1 LSRLCRLKWPF
12 RHGPAY
18 PEACRR
24 NTRNDCPVTF
34 FYLQCLKLR
43 GLNERLVGV
52 PQKIKIGEI
61 RELIQKNAFSITDH
75 ALTEGFKDG
84 ITVGD
89 MIGVV
94 MKGKIIEHYPD
105 RHRCLVFGRN
115 VDGFPVH
122 VVVEFR
128 SKQTV
133 EIITTYVPHRDQW
146 IKGRVRKK
154 RKR

>member
-1 LSRLCRLKWPF
+1 MPPR
-12 RHGPAY
+12 
-18 PEACRR
+18 
-24 NTRNDCPVTF
+24 
-34 FYLQCLKLR
+34 
-43 GLNERLVGV
+43 
-52 PQKIKIGEI
+52 IKIEEM
-61 RELIQKNAFSITDH
+61 RALIQQGAYSITDH

-94 MKGKIIEHYPD
+94 MKGKIIERYPE
-105 RHRCLVFGRN
+105 RHRCLVFGRD
-115 VDGFPVH
+115 VDGLPIH

-133 EIITTYVPHRDQW
+133 DIITTYIPHRDQW